1 MKRFDKRQTE
11 VIILLLACDKNLS
24 SQDIATAL
32 GLSSKTIQREIK
44 LINDNLTT
52 VGIEII
58 SKRSK
63 GFYIHPEDKDKFR
76 NLLFEEKF
84 QTQVIPDMQEGR
96 IEWLLDRF
104 AYLMLENAEIDL
116 ATLTE
121 ELFVSLTT
129 LKKDL
134 VLVKKQL
141 GKNHLSLEKFSNKG
155 LKISGSEVDI
165 RTFIRE
171 RLFKNGEYLSTNFSF
186 SKLGKDTELETNIGI
201 ILHKYDVYMSDI
213 GFMNFILHL
222 QILIERDR
230 YVSRDSQVLS
240 KIQIDQSSS
249 EYRCALAVLKYMI
262 KTLEVTLPENEVMNI
277 YIHLTTQ
284 KRLQIMTEQ
293 QERSDEYRVMI
304 NETLAEINQIYHYNF
319 TNDTL
324 LIEGLWVHLFSAIK
338 RLKFQMKIENNL
350 LEEIQMQY
358 PFEMQ
363 LAQLLAKKMKQMLL
377 VDIPMA
383 EIGFLALHFCGAN
396 ERRTLRV
403 NSEKLKVVLVCSTG
417 LGTSILLKSKITAKF
432 STRIQIQEILSYHD
446 LVKFDFS
453 ETDLII
459 STIVLDEHYPIP
471 WLYVSSIVGDRDI
484 ALIETFLQ
492 EEEASKITDLLS
504 EQCFITQIKGV
515 TNRFEAISHIGEKLV
530 ATGQID
536 ASCLTALLHRER
548 LGTTENG
555 NVVAIPHCMDEDILY
570 PKLAIGILEKPIHW
584 KYQDVQII
592 VLFFMDTKNKVF
604 LQSVFQDLYAQLSKP
619 KVVENMI
626 RQQDYS
632 YFKKLFTQGE

>member
-417 LGTSILLKSKITAKF
+417 LGTSILF
-432 STRIQIQEILSYHD
+432 RCYFGCD
-446 LVKFDFS
+446 C
-453 ETDLII
+453 
-459 STIVLDEHYPIP
+459 
-471 WLYVSSIVGDRDI
+471 
-484 ALIETFLQ
+484 AL
-492 EEEASKITDLLS
+492 
-504 EQCFITQIKGV
+504 
-515 TNRFEAISHIGEKLV
+515 
-530 ATGQID
+530 
-536 ASCLTALLHRER
+536 
-548 LGTTENG
+548 
-555 NVVAIPHCMDEDILY
+555 
-570 PKLAIGILEKPIHW
+570 
-584 KYQDVQII
+584 
-592 VLFFMDTKNKVF
+592 
-604 LQSVFQDLYAQLSKP
+604 
-619 KVVENMI
+619 
-626 RQQDYS
+626 
-632 YFKKLFTQGE
+632 